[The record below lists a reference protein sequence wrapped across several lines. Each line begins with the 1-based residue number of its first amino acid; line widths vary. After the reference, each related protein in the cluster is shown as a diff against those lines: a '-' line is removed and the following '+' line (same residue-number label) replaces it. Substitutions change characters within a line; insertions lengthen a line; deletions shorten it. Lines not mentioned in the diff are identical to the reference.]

1 MEALSAAAATA
12 HTLAMQQQVRA
23 EEEQL
28 RAEGQARQLREH
40 SFSALRMLRFL
51 FLWA

>member
-12 HTLAMQQQVRA
+12 HTLAMLQQLRA

-28 RAEGQARQLREH
+28 RSEGDARQLREH
-40 SFSALRMLRFL
+40 SSSAFRMLRFL
-51 FLWA
+51 FSWA